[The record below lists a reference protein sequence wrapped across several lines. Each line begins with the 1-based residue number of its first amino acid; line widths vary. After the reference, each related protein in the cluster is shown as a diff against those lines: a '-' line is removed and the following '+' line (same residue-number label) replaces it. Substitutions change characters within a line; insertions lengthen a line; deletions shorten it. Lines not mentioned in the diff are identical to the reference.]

1 MATPFQTYTVH
12 YQSGASNEAF
22 IQLFNA
28 NVFMGQITFHKEGA
42 PVPGNV
48 LTAGGIHFLHYSI
61 TRFQDVLHIL
71 QYEKPLA
78 IFVDSGTGAGKI
90 ATTTLEPVGEQEGV

>member
-12 YQSGASNEAF
+12 YQSGASSEAF

-28 NVFMGQITFHKEGA
+28 GVFMGQLTFHKEGA

-48 LTAGGIHFLHYSI
+48 LTASGIHFLHYSLS
-61 TRFQDVLHIL
+61 RFRDVLQIL
-71 QYEKPLA
+71 QYEKPLSVVIDRA
-78 IFVDSGTGAGKI
+78 TGSAKL
-90 ATTTLEPVGEQEGV
+90 TTSFEPVGEQEGV